1 MNKISKINTKKIF
14 LEAKKVYRMFL
25 NNKKIYDQFLN
36 DKINYNIENIEKTL
50 NAEPTPEKH
59 KTFIKFNVG
68 RLTFETIK
76 ESYQKQLT
84 NNLKAILITFK
95 DTETKA
101 LYLIKEV

>member
-1 MNKISKINTKKIF
+1 MNKTTKINTKNTF
-14 LEAKKVYRMFL
+14 SNAKKVYRMFL
-25 NNKKIYDQFLN
+25 NNYLYNQFLN

-50 NAEPTPEKH
+50 NDEPTPEKH

-95 DTETKA
+95 GTETKA
-101 LYLIKEV
+101 MYLIKEV

>member
-1 MNKISKINTKKIF
+1 MEKTTKINTKNTF
-14 LEAKKVYRMFL
+14 SNAKKVYRMFL
-25 NNKKIYDQFLN
+25 NNYLYDQFLN

-50 NAEPTPEKH
+50 NDESTPDVH

-76 ESYQKQLT
+76 KSYQKQLT

-95 DTETKA
+95 NSDAKA
-101 LYLIKEV
+101 IYFIKEV